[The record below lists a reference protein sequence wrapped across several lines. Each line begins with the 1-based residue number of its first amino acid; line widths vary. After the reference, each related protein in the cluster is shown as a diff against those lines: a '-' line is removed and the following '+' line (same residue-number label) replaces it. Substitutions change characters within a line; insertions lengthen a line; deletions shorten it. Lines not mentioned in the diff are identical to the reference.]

1 MNVFDEHPFKV
12 ILDYGHNP
20 SAVELMCG
28 LARRLEV
35 TGRRLVVLA
44 APGDRRDADVRAIA
58 RAAAGHFDRYV
69 LRRDDSLRGRAP
81 DEIPALLRAELLA
94 AGVPADAVDVIPDE
108 REATDHA
115 LRLAEPGDLLLVFG
129 DALTRTWKQ
138 IISFRAD
145 LPATAGTTERRAS
158 AEPPSRQAA
167 APPGRRAAEPA
178 ASAASAEP
186 AAWAARRAEADV
198 EEQLV
203 VDERGVRL
211 QREHDD

>member
-28 LARRLEV
+28 LAGRLEV
-35 TGRRLVVLA
+35 TGRRIVVLA
-44 APGDRRDADVRAIA
+44 APGDRRDEDVRAIA
-58 RAAAGHFDRYV
+58 HAAAGQFDRYV

-81 DEIPALLRAELLA
+81 DEIPALLRAALLE
-94 AGVPADAVDVIPDE
+94 AGVPADAMDVIPDE

-129 DALTRTWKQ
+129 DALTRSWKQ

-145 LPATAGTTERRAS
+145 LPAAGPTPSRTGTAGSMVAS
-158 AEPPSRQAA
+158 EPPSR
-167 APPGRRAAEPA
+167 PA
-178 ASAASAEP
+178 AEP